1 MPCQVDRESIPS
13 ICGERATSWVSWAP
27 RSTRNGDR
35 GFGAK
40 AFACLHDSA
49 AGSQMEFWDV
59 NVFSVLGRTRHPRHE
74 HFHREFGCPVSLAL
88 FLAFFQMSW
97 CLDPH
102 FPHQKARCTAFQG
115 MGNAGTSVEFATAW
129 VDITWMIAL
138 DAAQAL
144 LRRKDNAR
152 PVLQTNV
159 ESHVSLMQQQVFETW
174 VCWTAACLVMTRV
187 EENHRGCHSL
197 TRPRLWTW
205 YLPWW
210 PLGPAPVE
218 CFQLNSTIDERRWLL
233 PL

>member
-1 MPCQVDRESIPS
+1 
-13 ICGERATSWVSWAP
+13 
-27 RSTRNGDR
+27 
-35 GFGAK
+35 
-40 AFACLHDSA
+40 
-49 AGSQMEFWDV
+49 
-59 NVFSVLGRTRHPRHE
+59 
-74 HFHREFGCPVSLAL
+74 
-88 FLAFFQMSW
+88 
-97 CLDPH
+97 
-102 FPHQKARCTAFQG
+102 

-159 ESHVSLMQQQVFETW
+159 ESHVSLMQQVFETW

-205 YLPWW
+205 YLP
-210 PLGPAPVE
+210 
-218 CFQLNSTIDERRWLL
+218 
-233 PL
+233 